1 MSQPGI
7 RTRPPWYVSTLAKR
21 FLKSVLIAIRNIYN
35 LHMSLRQQIKIYSI
49 IVVNRMGEEKEGG
62 GADCRVLTRQ
72 KEEKV
77 YRIPEVIVAAK
88 WPGVA
93 CQRHILG
100 SNTATDAPLTS
111 LSLLSPARFHS
122 QDMEGGVLP
131 NDICI

>member
-1 MSQPGI
+1 MKGG
-7 RTRPPWYVSTLAKR
+7 RV
-21 FLKSVLIAIRNIYN
+21 
-35 LHMSLRQQIKIYSI
+35 
-49 IVVNRMGEEKEGG
+49 G
-62 GADCRVLTRQ
+62 GADYGGVVTRQ

-111 LSLLSPARFHS
+111 LPLLSPARFHS
-122 QDMEGGVLP
+122 QDMEGGFLP
-131 NDICI
+131 ANR